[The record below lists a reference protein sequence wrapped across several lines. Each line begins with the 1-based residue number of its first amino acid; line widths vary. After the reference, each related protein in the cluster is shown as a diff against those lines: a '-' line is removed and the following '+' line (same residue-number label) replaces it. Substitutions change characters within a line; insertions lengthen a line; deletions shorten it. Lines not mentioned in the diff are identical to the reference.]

1 MKRCLTLSEILAF
14 FRLQKKKK
22 KKKKKKKGKKK
33 KAVNG
38 LLKTIEL

>member
-22 KKKKKKKGKKK
+22 KKKKGKKK

>member
-22 KKKKKKKGKKK
+22 KKKKKGKKK